1 MQAKLPKEACTIYSK
16 TFFELYVHFLAARVY
31 DCLVNVAEA
40 EATAGMK
47 RSNCVASLV
56 SKVPKVCE
64 AVEQVKKKYH

>member
-1 MQAKLPKEACTIYSK
+1 M
-16 TFFELYVHFLAARVY
+16 
-31 DCLVNVAEA
+31 VNVAEA